1 MGDFF
6 LENLHLLTLENRKRA
21 SITSVSEVLA
31 FSDKEVKLK
40 LNDKTIMIIT
50 GNGLK
55 IGGFDNSSGN
65 AVILGEVFLVKY
77 KGKEESFIKK
87 VFK

>member
-1 MGDFF
+1 M
-6 LENLHLLTLENRKRA
+6 ENNNHILTIDNKKRLQVTA
-21 SITSVSEVLA
+21 VSEVLA
-31 FSDKEVKLK
+31 FTDKEVKLK
-40 LNDKTIMIIT
+40 LNDKTIVFIS

-65 AVILGEVFLVKY
+65 ALILGDVIAVKY
-77 KGKEESFIKK
+77 KGQEESLIKK

>member
-1 MGDFF
+1 MENAHF
-6 LENLHLLTLENRKRA
+6 LTVDNKKSAN
-21 SITSVSEVLA
+21 ITAVSEVLA

-40 LNDKTIMIIT
+40 LFDKTVMIIS

-55 IGGFDNSSGN
+55 IAGFDNSNGK
-65 AVILGEVFLVKY
+65 ALILGEIFFIKY

>member
-1 MGDFF
+1 M
-6 LENLHLLTLENRKRA
+6 ENNNHIVTIDNKKRIQ
-21 SITSVSEVLA
+21 ITAVSEVLA
-31 FSDKEVKLK
+31 FTDKEVKLK
-40 LNDKTIMIIT
+40 LNDKTIMFIL

-65 AVILGEVFLVKY
+65 ALILGEITLVKY
-77 KGKEESFIKK
+77 KGKEENLIKK